1 MTNYKMVL
9 IAIVCFSVLLLAGQS
24 PSQMSSNRPPLKPGM
39 TSEERNKQIKE
50 WLDQQRRLERERT
63 KEYIN
68 LMEMEA
74 WKHLLRVTE
83 AQWNLIESKYRKVSD
98 IELEIWT
105 GAKGSSGSNEKEFRW
120 LRRSKSDGFRDAK
133 AAEDMTECERIA
145 EELIELIEDEKSTD
159 EAIKQKIDALQQVRE
174 KARKAL
180 PKAKQELSKVLTT
193 PRQEAI
199 FLLLGYID

>member
-1 MTNYKMVL
+1 MAKHKIL
-9 IAIVCFSVLLLAGQS
+9 IVSVVCFSVALAGQS
-24 PSQMSSNRPPLKPGM
+24 PSYMPLKIPQWKPGM
-39 TSEERNKQIKE
+39 TAEEHKE
-50 WLDQQRRLERERT
+50 EVRKAFEQHKRQERERT

-83 AQWNLIESKYRKVSD
+83 AQWNLIESNYRKVSD

-105 GAKGSSGSNEKEFRW
+105 GAKGSSGSNKKEFRW
-120 LRRSKSDGFRDAK
+120 LRRSK
-133 AAEDMTECERIA
+133 AAEEMTECEKIA
-145 EELIELIEDEKSTD
+145 EELIELLEDEKSTD
-159 EAIKQKIDALQQVRE
+159 ESIKQKIDALQQARE
-174 KARKAL
+174 KAQKAL

-193 PRQEAI
+193 PRHEAI